1 MIAGVQHLMGPGGLE
16 ALQNVSIV
24 AFAVVFAA
32 GFAMG
37 VAPSSYALYPVIAG
51 FVAGD
56 EERSGRR
63 AITLATAFVLG
74 TATVDAALGALF
86 GFVGG
91 VVIELVARYVV
102 VWNLFAAAILA
113 LFGLALL
120 RLVRIRWPVANM
132 TWRKA
137 HSVPGAYA
145 LGIPFGLTACPAC
158 TPMVLPMLAA
168 AAATGTWWFGGALM
182 FVFGLARGVPLLLVA
197 AGTGLLDRVPGSGRW
212 VRRVEVLAG
221 ALLLLAAVYFAA
233 NGLWTAWVSW
243 A

>member
-1 MIAGVQHLMGPGGLE
+1 MEHLMEPG
-16 ALQNVSIV
+16 ALQALQSISLL

-32 GFAMG
+32 GLAMG
-37 VAPSSYALYPVIAG
+37 LAPSSYALYPVIAG

-63 AITLATAFVLG
+63 ALTLATAFVLG

-102 VWNLFAAAILA
+102 LWNLLAAVILA

-120 RLVRIRWPVANM
+120 RLVKVRWPVAKM

-168 AAATGTWWFGGALM
+168 AAATGTWWFGASLM
-182 FVFGLARGVPLLLVA
+182 FVFGVARGLPLLLVA
-197 AGTGLLDRVPGSGRW
+197 AGAGLLDRVPRSGRW
-212 VRRVEVLAG
+212 LRRVEVAAG
-221 ALLLLAAVYFAA
+221 ALLLLGAVYFAA

>member
-1 MIAGVQHLMGPGGLE
+1 MDHLMEPVGLE
-16 ALQNVSIV
+16 ALKSVSLL

-37 VAPSSYALYPVIAG
+37 FAPSSYALYPVIAG

-56 EERSGRR
+56 EERSARR
-63 AITLATAFVLG
+63 ALALSTAFVLG
-74 TATVDAALGALF
+74 AATVDAALGALF

-102 VWNLFAAAILA
+102 LWNLLAAGVLA

-120 RLVRIRWPVANM
+120 RLVTLRWPAARM

-168 AAATGTWWFGGALM
+168 AAATGTWWFGAALM
-182 FVFGLARGVPLLLVA
+182 FVFGIARGLPLVLVA

-212 VRRVEVLAG
+212 VRGVEVAAG
-221 ALLLLAAVYFAA
+221 ALLLLGSAYFLG
-233 NGLWTAWVSW
+233 NGVWTAWLSW
-243 A
+243 G

>member
-1 MIAGVQHLMGPGGLE
+1 MHSGGLE
-16 ALQNVSIV
+16 ALQSVSLV

-32 GFAMG
+32 GLAMG
-37 VAPSSYALYPVIAG
+37 LAPSSYALYPVIAG

-63 AITLATAFVLG
+63 ALALSGAFVLG

-86 GFVGG
+86 GFLGG
-91 VVIELVARYVV
+91 VVIELVARYLVL
-102 VWNLFAAAILA
+102 WNLLAAAVLA

-120 RLVRIRWPVANM
+120 RVVKVRWPVATM

-137 HSVPGAYA
+137 HTVPGAYA

-158 TPMVLPMLAA
+158 TPMVLPMLGA

-182 FVFGLARGVPLLLVA
+182 FVFGIARGVPLLLVG
-197 AGTGLLDRVPGSGRW
+197 AGAGLLDRVRGSGRW
-212 VRRVEVLAG
+212 IRPVEVAAG
-221 ALLLLAAVYFAA
+221 ALLLLGAVYFLGS
-233 NGLWTAWVSW
+233 GLWTAWVSW
-243 A
+243 R

>member
-1 MIAGVQHLMGPGGLE
+1 MLGPE
-16 ALQNVSIV
+16 AMEVLQSVSIT

-37 VAPSSYALYPVIAG
+37 LAPSSYALYPVIAG

-63 AITLATAFVLG
+63 AVSLSAAFVVG
-74 TATVDAALGALF
+74 TATVDAVLGALF

-91 VVIELVARYVV
+91 IVIEAVANYLVL
-102 VWNLFAAAILA
+102 WNLLAAAILTV
-113 LFGLALL
+113 FGLALL
-120 RLVRIRWPVANM
+120 RLVTIRWPVVRM
-132 TWRKA
+132 SWRKA

-158 TPMVLPMLAA
+158 TPMVLPMLGAA
-168 AAATGTWWFGGALM
+168 AVTGSWWFGAALM
-182 FVFGLARGVPLLLVA
+182 FVFGLARGLPLLLV
-197 AGTGLLDRVPGSGRW
+197 GTGAGVLGRLQKLSRW
-212 VRRVEVLAG
+212 MPRVERVAG
-221 ALLLLAAVYFAA
+221 VVLLLGAVFFLVSA
-233 NGLWTAWVSW
+233 LWTAWVSW

>member
-1 MIAGVQHLMGPGGLE
+1 MQHLMEPGALE
-16 ALQNVSIV
+16 ALQHVSLL

-37 VAPSSYALYPVIAG
+37 LAPSSYALYPVIAG

-63 AITLATAFVLG
+63 ALTLATAFVLG
-74 TATVDAALGALF
+74 TATVDAVLGALF

-91 VVIELVARYVV
+91 IVIEVVARYLV
-102 VWNLFAAAILA
+102 VWNLLAAGILA

-120 RLVRIRWPVANM
+120 RLVKIRWPVAKM

-168 AAATGTWWFGGALM
+168 AAATGTWWFGAALM
-182 FVFGLARGVPLLLVA
+182 FVFGLARGVPLILVA

-212 VRRVEVLAG
+212 VRGVEVAAG
-221 ALLLLAAVYFAA
+221 ALLVLGSIYFLG
-233 NGLWTAWVSW
+233 NGVWTAWLSW
-243 A
+243 S